1 MKIDRLSTLLPCSSL
16 EDLRLDRNLD
26 ECEELLSAWSAL
38 WHPALIAGAQAVP
51 GWYPAAQPPLEPAG
65 SLIVLPECC
74 EPLLPDGWPAKAEAS
89 GALLLRKLKHRPE
102 MVQAA
107 LERLG
112 CDPAAIDP
120 HLAADFLALGFCR
133 FVVEVLTQ
141 KFRYMSN
148 IDETA
153 LRAAVLAAAK
163 AAVQGDVAEA
173 RRELQSAFDRLH
185 EAREYFYPVE
195 TRLIDFTLAAS
206 TTLGESLLTDLT
218 AGLPRNLL
226 ISAEV
231 LQDMALREPATLAA
245 LKKVLADNSV
255 SIVGGEFAEVPLPL
269 LHPDAVEFH
278 LRRGLEVYKHILDR
292 RPAVFGRRRFG
303 LNPAL
308 PQILAKTGFTAAV
321 HFTLDD
327 GQFPAGNQS
336 CIQWEGFDGT
346 SVDALAKIPLDADR
360 ADSFFRLPEHLGN
373 AMELDQPATVVFA
386 HWPGRVCH
394 WYDDLTRIF
403 SYSRALGAFYT
414 LDDYFRQA
422 EPAGRRVK
430 YNADQYRLPYLAQD
444 VAANLPDSI
453 SRWVHYYRRRS
464 LWESAQTLY
473 ALAALTLKKETA
485 CGFATDFQKILAIIE
500 DSLIPNTPTPPNPEL
515 DQLLQQTLHSA
526 LQRFSES
533 LVGNTSSPHTPC
545 AGQAHNVGMEVVLPS
560 RGDSATVAPTKGYL
574 LANPC
579 SFSQR
584 LGVNLPRLDAP
595 PDVADPVRAAENGKA
610 VVDLPGM
617 GFAWIGLGAE
627 KQPSPESGWKR
638 AWLFGKKHKI
648 APPLAEENTLRN
660 EFFEAII
667 DPHTGAIRA
676 ISDYRGRHPR
686 LAQQIA
692 LRMSHAGEQD
702 PAGDVPY
709 SIMSADEIHITSP
722 GPVLGEIVSSGK
734 ISDRKGCRLAGFKQT
749 ARTWSGSRVLEL
761 EIELD
766 IDRQPGPNPWNS
778 YYACR
783 FAWSDETSKLFRG
796 VNLTTQPTELTRLES
811 PHFIDVRTDSLR
823 TTILCAGL
831 PYHRRI
837 GPRKLDTLLIVQG
850 ETARRF
856 RLGVGIDLPNAMTA
870 ALGFLAPKTIY
881 FPSASPPMK
890 HGWLFHLDHRN
901 VIATRWE
908 PIFMS
913 PLPLEDSPIK
923 SPLPLGEGQ
932 GEGRVARDDN
942 RVQGSGFRVQDSGF
956 GVQGSTPSADIRPP
970 ASGLRPVIGFRV
982 RLLETEGHHARL
994 SIRCFR
1000 PIASARMI
1008 DVNNPSPM
1016 ALSIEGDR
1024 IIVPV
1029 EPYKMIDVEAVF
1041 TGQPAAITP

>member
-16 EDLRLDRNLD
+16 EDLRLDRNSE

-38 WHPALIAGAQAVP
+38 WHPALIHSSQAVP
-51 GWYPAAQPPLEPAG
+51 VWHPADQPPPEPAG

-89 GALLLRKLKHRPE
+89 GALLLRKFKHRPE

-107 LERLG
+107 LERLN
-112 CDPAAIDP
+112 CDPSAIDP
-120 HLAADFLALGFCR
+120 DLAADFLALGFCH
-133 FVVEVLTQ
+133 FVVEVLTR

-148 IDETA
+148 IDQPA

-163 AAVQGDVAEA
+163 SAVQGDVAEA

-231 LQDMALREPATLAA
+231 LQDMATREPATLAA

-255 SIVGGEFAEVPLPL
+255 TIVGGQFAEAPLPL
-269 LHPDAVEFH
+269 LPPDAVEFH
-278 LRRGLEVYKHILDR
+278 LRYGLEVYKHILDR

-303 LNPAL
+303 LTPAL
-308 PQILAKTGFTAAV
+308 PQILAKNGFTAAV

-327 GQFPAGNQS
+327 GQFPTGNQS
-336 CIQWEGFDGT
+336 TMQWEGFDGT

-360 ADSFFRLPEHLGN
+360 ADSFFRLPEQLGN
-373 AMELDQPATVVFA
+373 ALELDQPATVVFA

-394 WYDDLTRIF
+394 WYGDLARIF
-403 SYSRALGAFYT
+403 SYSRVLGAFCT
-414 LDDYFRQA
+414 LDDYFQQA
-422 EPAGRRVK
+422 EPALRRMK
-430 YNADQYRLPYLAQD
+430 YNADQYRSPYLAQD
-444 VAANLPDSI
+444 VAANRADAI

-464 LWESAQTLY
+464 LWEAAQTFY
-473 ALAALTLKKETA
+473 TLAALTLKKETA
-485 CGFATDFQKILAIIE
+485 CGFATDFQKIPAILE
-500 DSLIPNTPTPPNPEL
+500 DSLNPNAPPNPEL
-515 DQLLQQTLHSA
+515 EQLLQQTLHSA

-533 LVGNTSSPHTPC
+533 L
-545 AGQAHNVGMEVVLPS
+545 AGIPGKPLA
-560 RGDSATVAPTKGYL
+560 DSQCSGYL

-579 SFSQR
+579 SFSQC
-584 LGVNLPRLDAP
+584 LGVDLPGLGTP
-595 PDVADPVRAAENGKA
+595 PEVADPIRAADKDWA

-617 GFAWIGLGAE
+617 GFAWIGPGAE
-627 KQPSPESGWKR
+627 RQPSPESAWKKAR
-638 AWLFGKKHKI
+638 LFGKKHKT
-648 APPLAEENTLRN
+648 APPLAEENTLHN

-676 ISDYRGRHPR
+676 VSDYRGRHPR

-692 LRMSHAGEQD
+692 LRLSHAGEQD
-702 PAGDVPY
+702 PADNVRY
-709 SIMSADEIHITSP
+709 SIMSADEIRITSP

-734 ISDRKGCRLAGFKQT
+734 ITDRQGCRLAGFKQT
-749 ARTWSGSRVLEL
+749 ARAWSGSRVLEL
-761 EIELD
+761 EIDLD
-766 IDRQPGPNPWNS
+766 IDCQPGPNPWNS

-811 PHFIDVRTDSLR
+811 PHFIDIRTDSLR

-831 PYHRRI
+831 PFHRRI
-837 GPRKLDTLLIVQG
+837 GPRKLDTLLIVHG

-870 ALGFLAPKTIY
+870 ALGFLAPKTVC

-908 PIFMS
+908 PLFE
-913 PLPLEDSPIK
+913 ED
-923 SPLPLGEGQ
+923 
-932 GEGRVARDDN
+932 
-942 RVQGSGFRVQDSGF
+942 RVQGSGFRIQDSGF
-956 GVQGSTPSADIRPP
+956 GVQNIGLAATRRG
-970 ASGLRPVIGFRV
+970 ASLRPVIGFRV
-982 RLLETEGHHARL
+982 RLLETEGHHAQL
-994 SIRCFR
+994 NIRCFR

-1008 DVNNPSPM
+1008 DVNNLLPM
-1016 ALSIEGDR
+1016 ALSSEGDR

-1029 EPYKMIDVEAVF
+1029 QPYKMLDVEAIF
-1041 TGQPAAITP
+1041 NG

>member
-16 EDLRLDRNLD
+16 EDLRLDRNPD

-38 WHPALIAGAQAVP
+38 WHPALIHSSQAVP
-51 GWYPAAQPPLEPAG
+51 GWYPADQPPPEPAG
-65 SLIVLPECC
+65 SLIVMPECC
-74 EPLLPDGWPAKAEAS
+74 EPLVPDGWPAKAEAS

-107 LERLG
+107 LERLDCKG
-112 CDPAAIDP
+112 AAIDP

-133 FVVEVLTQ
+133 FVVEVLTR

-153 LRAAVLAAAK
+153 LRAVVLAAAK

-173 RRELQSAFDRLH
+173 RGELQSAFDRLH

-206 TTLGESLLTDLT
+206 TTLGESLLKDLT
-218 AGLPRNLL
+218 SGLPRNLL

-231 LQDMALREPATLAA
+231 LQDMATREPASLEA

-278 LRRGLEVYKHILDR
+278 LRRGLKVYKHILDR
-292 RPAVFGRRRFG
+292 RPVVFGRRRFG
-303 LNPAL
+303 LTPAL

-327 GQFPAGNQS
+327 GQFPTGNQS
-336 CIQWEGFDGT
+336 SMQWEGFDGT
-346 SVDALAKIPLDADR
+346 SLDALAKIPLDADR
-360 ADSFFRLPEHLGN
+360 ADSFFRLPEYLGN
-373 AMELDQPATVVFA
+373 ALELDQPATVVFA

-394 WYDDLTRIF
+394 WYDDLARIF
-403 SYSRALGAFYT
+403 SYSRVLGAFCT
-414 LDDYFRQA
+414 LDDYFQQA
-422 EPAGRRVK
+422 KPALRRVK
-430 YNADQYRLPYLAQD
+430 YNADQYRSPYIAQD
-444 VAANLPDSI
+444 VVANRADSI
-453 SRWVHYYRRRS
+453 SRWVGYYRRRS

-473 ALAALTLKKETA
+473 TLAALTLKKETA
-485 CGFATDFQKILAIIE
+485 CDFEHKIGTACGFAMDFQKIPAIVE
-500 DSLIPNTPTPPNPEL
+500 DSLNPNAPPNPEL
-515 DQLLQQTLHSA
+515 DQLLQQTLDSA

-533 LVGNTSSPHTPC
+533 L
-545 AGQAHNVGMEVVLPS
+545 AGIPEKPLA
-560 RGDSATVAPTKGYL
+560 DSQYTGYL

-584 LGVNLPRLDAP
+584 LGVDLTELDAP
-595 PDVADPVRAAENGKA
+595 PDVADPVLAAEEDKA

-617 GFAWIGLGAE
+617 GFAWIGPGAE
-627 KQPSPESGWKR
+627 KQPSPETGWKKAR
-638 AWLFGKKHKI
+638 LFGKKHKT
-648 APPLAEENTLRN
+648 APPLAEENTLHN

-702 PAGDVPY
+702 PASDVNY
-709 SIMSADEIHITSP
+709 SIMSADEIRITSP
-722 GPVLGEIVSSGK
+722 GPVFGEIVSSGK
-734 ISDRKGCRLAGFKQT
+734 ITDRNGCRLAGFKQT
-749 ARTWSGSRVLEL
+749 ARAWSGSRVLEL
-761 EIELD
+761 QIELD
-766 IDRQPGPNPWNS
+766 IDRQPGQNPWNS

-870 ALGFLAPKTIY
+870 ALGFLAPKTIC
-881 FPSASPPMK
+881 FPYASPPMK

-908 PIFMS
+908 PVMS
-913 PLPLEDSPIK
+913 EGPGVRGQGLGTRDEDS
-923 SPLPLGEGQ
+923 
-932 GEGRVARDDN
+932 
-942 RVQGSGFRVQDSGF
+942 VQGSGFRVQDPMPPDDLQS
-956 GVQGSTPSADIRPP
+956 P
-970 ASGLRPVIGFRV
+970 ASGSKPIIGFRV
-982 RLLETEGHHARL
+982 HLLETEGHHAQLGLR
-994 SIRCFR
+994 SFR
-1000 PIASARMI
+1000 PVASACKI
-1008 DVNNPSPM
+1008 EPGKTSPIS
-1016 ALSIEGDR
+1016 LPIEDDKINITIGPYQW
-1024 IIVPV
+1024 IEV
-1029 EPYKMIDVEAVF
+1029 ETIFVK
-1041 TGQPAAITP
+1041 